1 MSMGRSIE
9 PPFYLKLVN
18 VRLNSAEC
26 MILATP
32 IVAID
37 FLLAGLHQL
46 ACVSKTLVVINHR
59 LVLQNLFLKNICVHL
74 TDQRSLLQF
83 IPENDKLLKTFY
95 YKRCQQNLSSSRT
108 CDARTFIITSVTAPT
123 ITCNAIFL
131 NQSSKHRKLSFTKRK
146 KIKTIVTLKH
156 VEKRG

>member
-1 MSMGRSIE
+1 MKILWWYFCKAFISLCLFTLGLASSSDEHGPINGT
-9 PPFYLKLVN
+9 FYLKLVN

-46 ACVSKTLVVINHR
+46 AYVSKNLVVINHR

-74 TDQRSLLQF
+74 TDQRSLFQF
-83 IPENDKLLKTFY
+83 IPENDNDKL
-95 YKRCQQNLSSSRT
+95 
-108 CDARTFIITSVTAPT
+108 
-123 ITCNAIFL
+123 
-131 NQSSKHRKLSFTKRK
+131 H
-146 KIKTIVTLKH
+146 
-156 VEKRG
+156 